1 MNKKRTHIEG
11 TVDVNGAEQ
20 DIWICFPRGATIEK
34 EHQFFP
40 PEYNVKGVMEPLAEF
55 ALSSRQTEMKVYIS

>member
-1 MNKKRTHIEG
+1 MNKKQTHIEG

-34 EHQFFP
+34 EHHFFP
-40 PEYNVKGVMEPLAEF
+40 PEYNGKGVMEPLAEF
-55 ALSSRQTEMKVYIS
+55 ALSSRQTEMKMYIS

>member
-1 MNKKRTHIEG
+1 MSM
-11 TVDVNGAEQ
+11 AEQ

-34 EHQFFP
+34 EHKFFP
-40 PEYNVKGVMEPLAEF
+40 SEYNVKGVMEPNLAEF